1 MSWSKYALFGTT
13 TGVAGLTCGK
23 LYSLLVKYPETVRP
37 ILQLSA
43 ASGVVG
49 TLLGLGV
56 SAYRS
61 LPTHVYAVS
70 VGANFAIASGVFLG
84 RFNLYMTTPCLIPR
98 LFRPY
103 SQTVLASFPGCS
115 GLIPRLF
122 WPHSQ
127 TVLASF
133 LDFCF
138 LQCNLWSVS
147 SLLCRSEAYPP
158 HFTLL
163 QASTPPPAYLIHQQC
178 YQWWSNW
185 SSHLHR
191 LPSVR
196 WQIRSS
202 KCHTVSLVP
211 RPPPYLVS
219 QGGTVLMNQVEFLG
233 LVHTVAIM

>member
-70 VGANFAIASGVFLG
+70 VGANFAVASGVFLG

-98 LFRPY
+98 LFWPY
-103 SQTVLASFPGCS
+103 SQTGPASFPDCSGLIPRLVQPHSQTGPASFPDWS

-122 WPHSQ
+122 WPH
-127 TVLASF
+127 F
-133 LDFCF
+133 
-138 LQCNLWSVS
+138 
-147 SLLCRSEAYPP
+147 
-158 HFTLL
+158 
-163 QASTPPPAYLIHQQC
+163 
-178 YQWWSNW
+178 
-185 SSHLHR
+185 
-191 LPSVR
+191 
-196 WQIRSS
+196 
-202 KCHTVSLVP
+202 
-211 RPPPYLVS
+211 
-219 QGGTVLMNQVEFLG
+219 
-233 LVHTVAIM
+233 

>member
-1 MSWSKYALFGTT
+1 M
-13 TGVAGLTCGK
+13 
-23 LYSLLVKYPETVRP
+23 
-37 ILQLSA
+37 
-43 ASGVVG
+43 
-49 TLLGLGV
+49 

-70 VGANFAIASGVFLG
+70 VGANFAVASGVFLG

-98 LFRPY
+98 LFWPY
-103 SQTVLASFPGCS
+103 SQTGPASFPDCS

-122 WPHSQ
+122 WPHSQAGPASFPDWSGLIPRLVRPHSQ

-138 LQCNLWSVS
+138 LPCNLWSVS
-147 SLLCRSEAYPP
+147 SLPCRSEAYPP

-163 QASTPPPAYLIHQQC
+163 QASTPPPAHLIHQQC

-196 WQIRSS
+196 YQELEMSYCQPCSQTPIP
-202 KCHTVSLVP
+202 SLVP
-211 RPPPYLVS
+211 QTLPSHKEKRSGEPS
-219 QGGTVLMNQVEFLG
+219 
-233 LVHTVAIM
+233 

>member
-1 MSWSKYALFGTT
+1 M
-13 TGVAGLTCGK
+13 
-23 LYSLLVKYPETVRP
+23 KYPETVRP

-98 LFRPY
+98 LF
-103 SQTVLASFPGCS
+103 
-115 GLIPRLF
+115 

-127 TVLASF
+127 AVLASF

-138 LQCNLWSVS
+138 LPCNLWSVS
-147 SLLCRSEAYPP
+147 SLPCRSKAYPP

-178 YQWWSNW
+178 YQWWSNR
-185 SSHLHR
+185 SSHLHC

-196 WQIRSS
+196 
-202 KCHTVSLVP
+202 
-211 RPPPYLVS
+211 
-219 QGGTVLMNQVEFLG
+219 
-233 LVHTVAIM
+233 

>member
-1 MSWSKYALFGTT
+1 M
-13 TGVAGLTCGK
+13 
-23 LYSLLVKYPETVRP
+23 
-37 ILQLSA
+37 
-43 ASGVVG
+43 
-49 TLLGLGV
+49 

-84 RFNLYMTTPCLIPR
+84 RFNLCMTTPCLIPR
-98 LFRPY
+98 LFWPY
-103 SQTVLASFPGCS
+103 SQTGPASFPGWS
-115 GLIPRLF
+115 SLIPRLVR
-122 WPHSQ
+122 PHSQ

-138 LQCNLWSVS
+138 LPCNLWSVS
-147 SLLCRSEAYPP
+147 SLPCRSEAYPP

-196 WQIRSS
+196 YQELEMSYCQPCSQTPIP
-202 KCHTVSLVP
+202 SLVP
-211 RPPPYLVS
+211 QTLPSHKEKWFCEP
-219 QGGTVLMNQVEFLG
+219 NQISW
-233 LVHTVAIM
+233 A